1 MAKILIPTPLRQFT
15 GKQDSVTVTGDT
27 VGSALADLTAQ
38 FPDLRKQIFNDEG
51 KVRSFVNVYLNDE
64 DIRYLSKTD
73 TPVKDGDAISLVPS
87 IAGGSA
93 LGGSLLAVPPE
104 KAAPPPEATLTNE
117 EILRYSRHLI
127 IPEVGIEGQ
136 QKLKAA
142 KVLLIGAGGLGAPLG
157 LYLAAA
163 GVGRI
168 GLVDFDVVDFTNLQ
182 RQVIHSTADVGRN
195 KIDSAAEKMK
205 GINPN
210 VTIVKHEVALTSENA
225 LDILKD
231 YDIVVDGTDNF
242 PTRYLVNDACVLLG
256 KPNVYGSIFR
266 FEGQATVFAYEG
278 GPCYRCLYPEPPPP
292 GLVPS
297 CAEGGVLGILPGT
310 IGLIQ
315 ATETV
320 KLILGIGEP
329 LVGRLLLYDALGMR
343 FRELK
348 LRKNPE
354 CPVCGDHRTITKL
367 IDYHQ
372 FCGVPSPNQAPA
384 AQETKMNE
392 GDISVVELKEKLDR
406 GDKFVLID
414 VREPHEYKICNIP
427 GAKLIPL
434 GEFPQHVGEFNPDDD
449 IVIHCR
455 SGVRSGKACNVLRA
469 AGFQHVRNVVGGIL
483 AWSDQVDPSVPK
495 Y

>member
-1 MAKILIPTPLRQFT
+1 MAKILIPTPLRQFAD
-15 GKQDSVTVTGDT
+15 KQDSVQLAGST
-27 VGSALADLTAQ
+27 VGEVLKSLTGQ
-38 FPDLRKQIFNDEG
+38 YSELRRHLYNDEG
-51 KVRSFVNVYLNDE
+51 KLRSFVNVYVNDE
-64 DIRYLSKTD
+64 DIRYLSKEA
-73 TPVKDGDAISLVPS
+73 TPVADGDTVSIVPS

-93 LGGSLLAVPPE
+93 GVASPP
-104 KAAPPPEATLTNE
+104 APPVTLSKD

-127 IPEVGIEGQ
+127 MPEVGMEGQ
-136 QKLKAA
+136 LKLKSA
-142 KVLLIGAGGLGAPLG
+142 KVALIGTGGLGAPLG
-157 LYLAAA
+157 MYLAAA
-163 GVGRI
+163 GIGRI

-182 RQVIHSTADVGRN
+182 RQVIHGTKDVG
-195 KIDSAAEKMK
+195 KKKLDSAAETMLD
-205 GINPN
+205 INPY
-210 VTIVKHEVALTSENA
+210 VEIDRHEVALTSENA
-225 LDILKD
+225 LEILKD
-231 YDIVVDGTDNF
+231 YDIVVDGTDNC
-242 PTRYLVNDACVLLG
+242 PTRYLVNDACVLLK

-266 FEGQATVFAYEG
+266 FEGQASIFAYPG

-354 CPVCGDHRTITKL
+354 CPICGDHRTITKL

-392 GDISVVELKEKLDR
+392 GEISVIELKEKLDR

-434 GEFPQHVGEFNPDDD
+434 GEFPQHVGEFNPEDD

-455 SGVRSGKACNVLRA
+455 SGMRSAKACNVLRT

>member
-1 MAKILIPTPLRQFT
+1 MPKILIPTPLRQYT
-15 GKQDSVTVTGDT
+15 GKQDTVQVKGST
-27 VGSALADLTAQ
+27 VGEALTDLTSQ
-38 FPDLRKQIFNDEG
+38 HKDLRRNIYNDEG
-51 KVRSFVNVYLNDE
+51 KLRSFVNVYLNDE
-64 DIRYLSKTD
+64 DIRYLNKEA
-73 TPVKDGDAISLVPS
+73 TPVKDSDTISIVPS

-93 LGGSLLAVPPE
+93 LETPALA
-104 KAAPPPEATLTNE
+104 ATLSKD

-127 IPEVGIEGQ
+127 MPEVGMEGQ
-136 QKLKAA
+136 LKLKSA
-142 KVLLIGAGGLGAPLG
+142 KVLLIGTGGLGAPLG

-182 RQVIHSTADVGRN
+182 RQVIHGTKDVGR
-195 KIDSAAEKMK
+195 KKLDSAADSMAD
-205 GINPN
+205 INPF
-210 VTIVKHEVALTSENA
+210 VQVDKHEAAITSENA
-225 LDILKD
+225 FEIMRD

-266 FEGQATVFAYEG
+266 FEGQATVFGYKD

-354 CPVCGDHRTITKL
+354 CPICGDHRTITEL
-367 IDYHQ
+367 IDYNQ
-372 FCGVPSPNQAPA
+372 FCGIPSQPPAPTPGLA
-384 AQETKMNE
+384 E
-392 GDISVVELKEKLDR
+392 GEIEPAEVKAKIDR
-406 GDKFVLID
+406 HEPFVLID
-414 VREPHEYKICNIP
+414 VREPHEYQIANIP
-427 GAKLIPL
+427 YAKLIPL
-434 GEFPQHVGEFNPDDD
+434 GELPKRVNELNSADE
-449 IVIHCR
+449 IVAHCKSGMR
-455 SGVRSGKACNVLRA
+455 SAKAVDFLKQ
-469 AGFQHVRNVVGGIL
+469 AGFRKVKNMKGGIL
-483 AWSDQVDPSVPK
+483 AWSDKVDPSVPK